1 MESQLRRVV
10 ASESWSRVNQM
21 PEPYVVFTS
30 YGCDGGGIMKFG
42 LAISLLFAA
51 GAVGAQVSVDVSS
64 YGVKVLT
71 GKGGASNSVSVQS
84 GVVESDVQIDGV
96 AVIND
101 DVFVDGEKVPRE
113 KASYTSKKTGKTYL
127 IRRSKGGNVS
137 VSEK

>member
-1 MESQLRRVV
+1 
-10 ASESWSRVNQM
+10 M